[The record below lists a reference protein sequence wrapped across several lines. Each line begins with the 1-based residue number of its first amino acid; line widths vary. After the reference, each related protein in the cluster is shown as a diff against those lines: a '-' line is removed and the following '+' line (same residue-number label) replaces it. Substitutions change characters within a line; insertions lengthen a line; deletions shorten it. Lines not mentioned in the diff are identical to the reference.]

1 MKRMFDSYLLA
12 VLGLALA
19 GFLAAGCGNVQV
31 IKTSD
36 APEREDL
43 FEDRMVTGSHI
54 VYRVPKDK
62 TIQPI
67 HQPPAIVPA
76 DSVTVDIIDGPRQ

>member
-1 MKRMFDSYLLA
+1 MKRMFASSGLA
-12 VLGLALA
+12 TIGLALA
-19 GFLAAGCGNVQV
+19 GLLAGGCGNVQV

-62 TIQPI
+62 TIHPI
-67 HQPPAIVPA
+67 HQPPVVVPA